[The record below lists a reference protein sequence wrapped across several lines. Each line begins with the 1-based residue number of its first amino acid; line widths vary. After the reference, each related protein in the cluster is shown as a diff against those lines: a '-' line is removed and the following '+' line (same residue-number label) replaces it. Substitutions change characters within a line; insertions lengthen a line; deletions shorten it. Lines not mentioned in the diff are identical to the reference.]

1 MPEFLQKEMNRPTL
15 LNGQTINLDVSD
27 LLDGLSTFVWN
38 IRHPAKVL
46 SLTYSSV
53 NSFCSSDMRTL
64 MQAIPNKMADS
75 VALELVSSGSGYY
88 GTDDVDSII
97 RYYVELSKDVSS
109 LGYIDG
115 GSSVLRGVAWLYNR
129 YSSSSLDSL
138 PDVLKL
144 QTISLCVIWGTMMIR
159 LITSPTQDE
168 KKRVAKCVLSLAV
181 ATLQLCHR
189 ELPYWKYIRT
199 VYQVFEKG
207 DDMIQSH
214 PTIIKA
220 LFPNININTNKDKKW
235 YKHLGDY
242 IDGDDEINVG
252 QALNM
257 TYTFRIG
264 NTFGHHASCGD
275 DAISTLINSIS
286 PVPTEKDINGLL
298 NLYKNRY

>member
-1 MPEFLQKEMNRPTL
+1 MPELLHKEMNRTTL
-15 LNGQTINLDVSD
+15 IGGQTIDLDVSE
-27 LLDGLSTFVWN
+27 LLDGLSTWVWN
-38 IRHPAKVL
+38 FRHPAKVL
-46 SLTYSSV
+46 SLTYSSI
-53 NSFCSSDMRTL
+53 NSFSSSEMTTL
-64 MQAIPNKMADS
+64 MQAIPRKMAES
-75 VALELVSSGSGYY
+75 VALELVSFGSGYY
-88 GTDDVDSII
+88 GADDVDSII

-115 GSSVLRGVAWLYNR
+115 GSSVLKGVAWLYNR

-144 QTISLCVIWGTMMIR
+144 QTISLCVIWGAMMIR
-159 LITSPTQDE
+159 LITSPTLDE

-199 VYQVFEKG
+199 VYQVFEKE
-207 DDMIQSH
+207 DDMIHNH

-220 LFPNININTNKDKKW
+220 LFPNININMNKDKKW
-235 YKHLGDY
+235 YKHLGEY
-242 IDGDDEINVG
+242 IDGDDEVNVG

-264 NTFGHHASCGD
+264 STFGHHVSCGD
-275 DAISTLINSIS
+275 DAISTLVNSIS
-286 PVPTEKDINGLL
+286 PIPTEKDISGLL
-298 NLYKNRY
+298 DLLNNRY